1 MMRAAALLYFDAR
14 SIFFVADK
22 HRDLIFTCYQ
32 CQDVYKTSHGLQLS
46 SARVVM
52 CKTFCA
58 AVSADSETNQ
68 VEKMEVLD
76 SAGD

>member
-1 MMRAAALLYFDAR
+1 
-14 SIFFVADK
+14 
-22 HRDLIFTCYQ
+22 
-32 CQDVYKTSHGLQLS
+32 
-46 SARVVM
+46 M